1 MAKPL
6 EGQVALVA
14 GATRGAGRGIA
25 VELGKAGAVV
35 YCTGRSSRGGPSP
48 SGRPEVIQETAE
60 LIEASG
66 GTAHAVRVDHQDE
79 AQVAALIE
87 RIQTERGRLDV
98 LVNDLWGGDG
108 LVDWNSK
115 VWSLDIPAVRAL
127 LDQALVS
134 HLITARHALPMMIE
148 ARRGLVLE
156 ITDGLGDGYRGQILH
171 DMIKASVL
179 RLGYAMAWDLR
190 GTGVTAL
197 SLTPGFLRSEHVL
210 EHFGVAEANWR
221 DAAVQDPLFAQSETP
236 FLIGRGIAALAADP
250 DVGRLAGAALASEDL
265 VDLYGL
271 QDVDGRTP
279 HVYRHFE
286 VIADGI
292 VGAEGPLSDYDRFFA
307 WASYLRFHRDPATA
321 GLAEALAGKLGWS
334 DLPAAL
340 EPQRPA
346 SHAKR
351 STNRAASP

>member
-6 EGQVALVA
+6 EGQIALVA

-48 SGRPEVIQETAE
+48 SGRPEVIEETAE
-60 LIEASG
+60 LIQASG
-66 GTAHAVRVDHQDE
+66 GTAHAVRVDHQKE
-79 AQVAALIE
+79 AEVTALVA
-87 RIQTERGRLDV
+87 RIQAEQGRLDV
-98 LVNDLWGGDG
+98 LVNDVWGGDG
-108 LVDWNSK
+108 MVDWNAK
-115 VWSLDIPAVRAL
+115 VWSLDIAAVRAL

-148 ARRGLVLE
+148 KMRGLVLE

-171 DMIKASVL
+171 DMIKAAVL

-197 SLTPGFLRSEHVL
+197 TLTPGFLRSEHVL
-210 EHFGVAEANWR
+210 EHFGVTEANWR
-221 DAAVQDPLFAQSETP
+221 DAVESDPLFAQSETP
-236 FLIGRGIAALAADP
+236 SLIGRGIAALAADP

-271 QDVDGRTP
+271 HDVDGRAP
-279 HVYRHFE
+279 HVYRHFK

-292 VGAEGPLSDYDRFFA
+292 VRGEGPMSDYDRFFA

-321 GLAEALAGKLGWS
+321 DLAEALAAKLGWR
-334 DLPAAL
+334 DLPL
-340 EPQRPA
+340 GLQPQRPA
-346 SHAKR
+346 G
-351 STNRAASP
+351 

>member
-6 EGQVALVA
+6 DGQVALVA

-25 VELGKAGAVV
+25 VELGRAGAVV
-35 YCTGRSSRGGPSP
+35 YCTGRSSRSGVSP
-48 SGRPEVIQETAE
+48 SGRPEVIEETAE

-79 AQVAALIE
+79 AQVQALVA
-87 RIQTERGRLDV
+87 RVQTEQGRLDV
-98 LVNDLWGGDG
+98 LVNDVWGGDG
-108 LVDWNSK
+108 MVDWNSK
-115 VWSLDIPAVRAL
+115 VWSLDIGAVRAL
-127 LDQALVS
+127 LNQALVS

-148 ARRGLVLE
+148 KKRGLVLE

-171 DMIKASVL
+171 DMIKAAVL

-197 SLTPGFLRSEHVL
+197 TLTPGFLRSEHVL
-210 EHFGVAEANWR
+210 EHFGVTEASWQ
-221 DAAVQDPLFAQSETP
+221 DAAAQDPLFAQSETP

-271 QDVDGRTP
+271 EDVDGRAP

-286 VIADGI
+286 VIAERIVAADG
-292 VGAEGPLSDYDRFFA
+292 PMSDYDRFFA
-307 WASYLRFHRDPATA
+307 WASYLRFHRDPAMA
-321 GLAEALAGKLGWS
+321 GLAEALAAKLGWS

-340 EPQRPA
+340 EPQR
-346 SHAKR
+346 
-351 STNRAASP
+351 RAG

>member
-25 VELGKAGAVV
+25 VELGRAGAVV
-35 YCTGRSSRGGPSP
+35 YCTGRSSRAGASP
-48 SGRPEVIQETAE
+48 LNRPEVIEETAE
-60 LIEASG
+60 IIQAAG

-79 AQVAALIE
+79 AAVKALVA
-87 RIQTERGRLDV
+87 RIQAEQGRLDV
-98 LVNDLWGGDG
+98 LVNDVWGGDG
-108 LVDWNSK
+108 MVDWNSRI
-115 VWSLDIPAVRAL
+115 WSLDICAVRAL
-127 LDQALVS
+127 IDQALVS
-134 HLITARHALPMMIE
+134 HLITARHALPMMME

-156 ITDGLGDGYRGQILH
+156 ITDGLADGYRGQILH
-171 DMIKASVL
+171 DLIKAAVL

-190 GTGVTAL
+190 DTGVTAL
-197 SLTPGFLRSEHVL
+197 TLSPGFLRSEHVL
-210 EHFGVAEANWR
+210 EHFGVTEANWR
-221 DAAVQDPLFAQSETP
+221 DAAEKDPLFGESETP

-271 QDVDGRTP
+271 EDVDGRTP
-279 HVYRHFE
+279 HVYRNFE
-286 VIADGI
+286 MIADGI
-292 VGAEGPLSDYDRFFA
+292 ARTDGPMTDYDRFFA

-321 GLAEALAGKLGWS
+321 DLAERLSARLGWT

-340 EPQRPA
+340 RPQRRPG
-346 SHAKR
+346 
-351 STNRAASP
+351 